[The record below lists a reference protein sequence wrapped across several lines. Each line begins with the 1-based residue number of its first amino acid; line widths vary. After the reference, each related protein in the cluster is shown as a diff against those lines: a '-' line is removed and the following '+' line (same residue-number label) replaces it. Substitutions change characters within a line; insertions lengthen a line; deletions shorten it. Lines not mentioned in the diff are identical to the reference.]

1 MEHLYFLLGLAA
13 IVLLA
18 FLLNLRR
25 SLSKRFRFPYL
36 ADRTLFTPS
45 QRAFQ
50 AVLEEAVGKSYRV
63 YGRVRVADIV
73 DVRPRLARRDRER
86 AYARLGE
93 YCFDFVVCRPDTSA
107 IACAINLA
115 PRARL
120 RKSLPRDRLDR
131 ICAAAQLPFV
141 RFRES
146 EHYVLSDVQERIAAA
161 MQLRVTGAK
170 HDEIPCDEA
179 ADVLHQLSGEIRE
192 TEREPR
198 LPSLSLHKTAS
209 AALQS
214 PSPRSQSVAVEPGQ
228 RLEPIV
234 PDRGGIDE
242 GPIFKLDG
250 DLDDR

>member
-18 FLLNLRR
+18 FFLSLRR

-50 AVLEEAVGKSYRV
+50 AVLEQSVGKTYRV
-63 YGRVRVADIV
+63 YGRVRVADII
-73 DVRPRLARRDRER
+73 DVRPRIPRRDRER

-93 YCFDFVVCRPDTSA
+93 HCFDFVVCRPDTSA
-107 IACAINLA
+107 IACAINLV
-115 PRARL
+115 PRSRL
-120 RKSLPRDRLDR
+120 RKSLPHDRLDH

-146 EHYVLSDVQERIAAA
+146 EHYVLPDVQERIAAA
-161 MQLRVTGAK
+161 MQRRVTGAK
-170 HDEIPCDEA
+170 HDEIPFDEA

-198 LPSLSLHKTAS
+198 LQSRRAPLSLHKPAS
-209 AALQS
+209 ATVQ
-214 PSPRSQSVAVEPGQ
+214 
-228 RLEPIV
+228 
-234 PDRGGIDE
+234 DRDGIDE
-242 GPIFKLDG
+242 GPVFKFDG
-250 DLDDR
+250 ELDDR